1 MLQIWIIGTA
11 NLCYR
16 YYKRELQKI
25 QSWFTGTADLSYR
38 YFKHEVQTPWIWN
51 TDTADLGY
59 WYFKCE
65 LQVLWIRGDYRDYSP
80 VLMLSWLCLPG
91 DCSSCWLCVSW
102 FMPQAPTGA
111 CNKQSLACFNPHA
124 INSHLHVSHRMQQT
138 VACMFHNACKIQ
150 DFQASLCEPH
160 AVKVC
165 YSQCGLQSFSRRK
178 NPAEHLTLV

>member
-1 MLQIWIIGTA
+1 MLQVLQTWATKDT
-11 NLCYR
+11 NLIQR
-16 YYKRELQKI
+16 YCR
-25 QSWFTGTADLSYR
+25 S
-38 YFKHEVQTPWIWN
+38 
-51 TDTADLGY
+51 
-59 WYFKCE
+59 E
-65 LQVLWIRGDYRDYSP
+65 LQVLQTWGTNTMNLKYRYCRSGLLVLQMWATSTMNLRYRDYSP
-80 VLMLSWLCLPG
+80 VLMLSLLYLPG